1 MVRMQLGRR
10 GCPPGIRSSVDR
22 RSPGRLTSP
31 CLLVGRS
38 GDAGCPFGG
47 IRNRSRPGRN
57 IHADNSETLGFK
69 SLEDAIGFDMFC
81 EYIHAALS
89 RATYEIIE
97 DEEPFYGEV
106 PELRGVWANGK
117 TLEEC
122 RENLKGVIEG
132 WIALRLRLGLAIPP
146 INGLTIETPARAEA
160 VV

>member
-1 MVRMQLGRR
+1 M
-10 GCPPGIRSSVDR
+10 DR
-22 RSPGRLTSP
+22 WSPGEAGRPS
-31 CLLVGRS
+31 LVGSS
-38 GDAGCPFGG
+38 GDAGDLLGG
-47 IRNRSRPGRN
+47 KGNGIRPGRDIN
-57 IHADNSETLGFK
+57 ADNLETLGFK

-122 RENLKGVIEG
+122 RENLKGVVEG